1 MRERVGRGGPVTVP
15 GVKSSLGKFHAKLT
29 ICCDPAGM
37 TSSAPALSVP
47 RWITPARLDRF
58 EQVTILILWA
68 LLAQRVFTS
77 TNPFAPLIMV
87 AETAVVVFVLIRR
100 PTEAI
105 SLKLGDWL
113 LAITATYAPLLI
125 QPADTPAALHWLVPF
140 GIGLTVVGNMIQ
152 LAAKLFLRRSFGIA
166 PANRGIK
173 TDGMYRFV
181 RHPMYAG
188 YLLVHLGILAL
199 MPTALNFTIYA
210 IGWWAQILRLL
221 AEERLLGEDPAYRTF
236 MTKTRWRLIPG
247 LF

>member
-1 MRERVGRGGPVTVP
+1 
-15 GVKSSLGKFHAKLT
+15 
-29 ICCDPAGM
+29 M
-37 TSSAPALSVP
+37 TSAAPAISVP

-68 LLAQRVFTS
+68 LLAKRVFTA

-100 PTEAI
+100 PTETI

-125 QPADTPAALHWLVPF
+125 QPADAPAALQWLVPL
-140 GIGLTVVGNMIQ
+140 GIGLTIIGNVVQI
-152 LAAKLFLRRSFGIA
+152 AAKMFLRRSFGIA

-173 TDGMYRFV
+173 TDGLYRIV

-188 YLLVHLGILAL
+188 YLLVHIGVLML
-199 MPTALNFTIYA
+199 MPTMLNLMIYA
-210 IGWWAQILRLL
+210 IGWCAQILRLL
-221 AEERLLGEDPAYRTF
+221 AEERLLSQDPAYRVL
-236 MTKTRWRLIPG
+236 MEQTRWRLIPG